1 MNNTFSFCL
10 SALLLFS
17 GKLFAQESAPTPA
30 KNIQPTI
37 MVIPFVKE
45 SQDMRTILESDINL
59 RVAVSKV
66 KEGFDNRGFNTID
79 FRARVKQLNN
89 DKAMELENRTS
100 LKQEIIELSGADI
113 YIETE
118 ATINRSS
125 GGNSVTVIVT
135 AYDAFSGFS
144 LSNKVKTS
152 PKFYSENYE
161 KLTEKACE
169 GLVEEFL
176 NTLQSK
182 FDEIVQNGRI
192 ATMSITF
199 AEGSTVDMDA
209 EVGDSGEIL
218 SDQIEQWLEKN
229 AYKGYFHT
237 QGVTATKMLVD
248 ELRVPFK
255 DEKGNNYRISK
266 FASEFR
272 QFLKGLGLESTRDI
286 QGNKLFITINWATYD
301 SFIPIIIGFFAV
313 FRLDAGADGCETS
326 ISGCSNRL

>member
-1 MNNTFSFCL
+1 MKSLLITLTGLLGAIL
-10 SALLLFS
+10 SN
-17 GKLFAQESAPTPA
+17 AQSSPS
-30 KNIQPTI
+30 KNIPPTI
-37 MVIPFVKE
+37 MVIPFSKE
-45 SQDMRTILESDINL
+45 SQDMRTVLENNVHL
-59 RVAVSKV
+59 RVAVAKV

-79 FRARVKQLNN
+79 FRAKLKQLNT
-89 DKAMELENRTS
+89 DKAMELENKTS

-118 ATINRSS
+118 AAISRSE

-144 LSNKVKTS
+144 LANKVKSS
-152 PKFYSENYE
+152 PKFYSDNFE

-199 AEGSTVDMDA
+199 AEGATVDMDT
-209 EVGDSGEIL
+209 ELGQPEGLL
-218 SDQIEQWLEKN
+218 SDKIEAWLESN

-248 ELRVPFK
+248 EVRVPFK
-255 DEKGNNYRISK
+255 DENGNNYRISK
-266 FASEFR
+266 FAAEFR
-272 QFLKGLGLESTRDI
+272 SFLKGLGLESTRDI
-286 QGNKLFITINWATYD
+286 QGNKIFITIN
-301 SFIPIIIGFFAV
+301 
-313 FRLDAGADGCETS
+313 
-326 ISGCSNRL
+326 

>member
-66 KEGFDNRGFNTID
+66 KEEFDNRGFNTID

-237 QGVTATKMLVD
+237 QGVTSTKMLVD

-286 QGNKLFITINWATYD
+286 QGNKLFITIN
-301 SFIPIIIGFFAV
+301 
-313 FRLDAGADGCETS
+313 
-326 ISGCSNRL
+326 

>member
-1 MNNTFSFCL
+1 
-10 SALLLFS
+10 LLFS

-237 QGVTATKMLVD
+237 QGVTSTKMLVD

-286 QGNKLFITINWATYD
+286 QGNKLFITIN
-301 SFIPIIIGFFAV
+301 
-313 FRLDAGADGCETS
+313 
-326 ISGCSNRL
+326 

>member
-237 QGVTATKMLVD
+237 QGVTSTKMLVD

-286 QGNKLFITINWATYD
+286 QGNKLFITIN
-301 SFIPIIIGFFAV
+301 
-313 FRLDAGADGCETS
+313 
-326 ISGCSNRL
+326 

>member
-1 MNNTFSFCL
+1 MNNALFLCL

-17 GKLFAQESAPTPA
+17 GKLFAQESTPTPA

-89 DKAMELENRTS
+89 DKAMELENRIS

-229 AYKGYFHT
+229 AYKGWDRYTVGIVVESFS
-237 QGVTATKMLVD
+237 K
-248 ELRVPFK
+248 PF
-255 DEKGNNYRISK
+255 ISL
-266 FASEFR
+266 AS
-272 QFLKGLGLESTRDI
+272 
-286 QGNKLFITINWATYD
+286 
-301 SFIPIIIGFFAV
+301 
-313 FRLDAGADGCETS
+313 
-326 ISGCSNRL
+326 

>member
-1 MNNTFSFCL
+1 MIKQLVLCCA
-10 SALLLFS
+10 ALLWAGS
-17 GKLFAQESAPTPA
+17 SLFAQDGKDAAPA
-30 KNIQPTI
+30 RNIQPTI

-45 SQDMRTILESDINL
+45 SQDMRTILENDINL

-79 FRARVKQLNN
+79 FRAKVKQLNN
-89 DKAMELENRTS
+89 DKAMESENKTS

-118 ATINRSS
+118 ATVTRSD

-144 LSNKVKTS
+144 LANKLKTS
-152 PKFYSENYE
+152 PKFYTDNYE

-169 GLVEEFL
+169 GLVEDFL

-199 AEGSTVDMDA
+199 AEGSEKDMDTELGEPS
-209 EVGDSGEIL
+209 EVL
-218 SDQIEQWLEKN
+218 SDLIENWLEKN

-248 ELRVPFK
+248 EVRVPFK
-255 DEKGNNYRISK
+255 DANGNNYRISK
-266 FASEFR
+266 FANEFR
-272 QFLKGLGLESTRDI
+272 TFLKGLGLESSRDI
-286 QGNKLFITINWATYD
+286 QGNKIFITIK
-301 SFIPIIIGFFAV
+301 
-313 FRLDAGADGCETS
+313 
-326 ISGCSNRL
+326 